1 MVLLK
6 SACSEAVAI
15 RLTKGKGAIL
25 KRIPELDGL
34 RGAAICMVIA
44 HHYVFS
50 KYLSIFGPRWGW
62 AGVDLFFVLSGF
74 LITGILLK
82 SEKNEE
88 GLGHFYMRRV
98 LRLFPIYYLCLAIY
112 FIGNALSHHPLP
124 WNFIAT
130 YTLYLQAIF
139 PHSWLGIDHTQVTY
153 WSSPGFSVCWSL
165 SIEEFFYLIWAPL
178 VFLVKGKDRILFPL
192 LGAVLLVEPVVR
204 FFSYSDHAA
213 ELRQMFFARADSL
226 AAGALIAL
234 CMRSYG
240 PQVIAFCKQRYTA
253 MLSSAGF
260 LLVAAVGSDLLYD
273 RLSNKTPGNIDERIY
288 SALMYTVLWMAF
300 SLILMLAVSHSGS
313 SRWLPRA
320 LRNRGLRYMGKISY
334 CIYLIHYPL
343 RQFMIAHF
351 GRALGILLGL
361 VASLLLASLSWK
373 FFEGPIARWKEKR
386 FAYKNEQGSILA
398 SR

>member
-1 MVLLK
+1 M
-6 SACSEAVAI
+6 
-15 RLTKGKGAIL
+15 

-34 RGAAICMVIA
+34 RGVAVCMVIA
-44 HHYVFS
+44 HHYVFY
-50 KYLSIFGPRWGW
+50 KYLNIFGPHWGW

-98 LRLFPIYYLCLAIY
+98 LRLFPIYYLCLAVY
-112 FIGNALSHHPLP
+112 FIGNAVAHSPLP
-124 WNFIAT
+124 WKFMAV
-130 YTLYLQAIF
+130 YSLYLQAIF
-139 PHSWLGIDHTQVTY
+139 PHSWMGIDHVQMVY
-153 WSSPGFSVCWSL
+153 WSNPGLSVCWSL

-192 LGAVLLVEPVVR
+192 LGAILVVEPVIR
-204 FFSYSDHAA
+204 FFAYTDHAT

-226 AAGALIAL
+226 AAGALIAV

-240 PQVIAFCKQRYTA
+240 PQVIALCQRRYTA

-260 LLVAAVGSDLLYD
+260 LLLAVIGGDLLYQHIP
-273 RLSNKTPGNIDERIY
+273 NKTAGDLHERAY
-288 SALMYTVLWMAF
+288 SAVIYTLLWMAF
-300 SLILMLAVSHSGS
+300 SLILLLAVSHAGS

-320 LRNRGLRYMGKISY
+320 LRNPSLRYMGKISY

-343 RQFMIAHF
+343 RQFMVAHF

-361 VASLLLASLSWK
+361 LTSLVLASLSWK

-386 FAYKNEQGSILA
+386 YAYKNENSSILA

>member
-1 MVLLK
+1 M
-6 SACSEAVAI
+6 
-15 RLTKGKGAIL
+15 

-34 RGAAICMVIA
+34 RGTAICMVVA
-44 HHYVFS
+44 HHYIFY
-50 KYLSIFGPRWGW
+50 KYANILGPRWGW

-112 FIGNALSHHPLP
+112 FIGNAVAHSPLP
-124 WNFIAT
+124 WQYLAT
-130 YTLYLQAIF
+130 YGLYLQAIF
-139 PHSWLGIDHTQVTY
+139 PHSWMGTDHTQVVY
-153 WSSPGFSVCWSL
+153 WSSPGFSVMWSL
-165 SIEEFFYLIWAPL
+165 SIEEFFYLAWAPL

-192 LGAVLLVEPVVR
+192 LGAILLIEPAVR
-204 FFSYSDHAA
+204 FFAYSDHAA

-226 AAGALIAL
+226 AAGALIAV

-240 PQVIAFCKQRYTA
+240 PQVFAFCQRYYTV
-253 MLSSAGF
+253 MLASAGF
-260 LLVAAVGSDLLYD
+260 LFAVAIGGDLLYES
-273 RLSNKTPGNIDERIY
+273 LPGNTPGDLHERTY
-288 SALMYTVLWMAF
+288 SALMYTILWIAF
-300 SLILMLAVSHSGS
+300 SLILLLSVTHSGS
-313 SRWLPRA
+313 SRWLPKA

-334 CIYLIHYPL
+334 CLYLIHYPL

-351 GRALGILLGL
+351 GRAAGILLGL
-361 VASLLLASLSWK
+361 LTSLLLASLSWK
-373 FFEGPIARWKEKR
+373 YFEGPIARWKEKR
-386 FAYKNEQGSILA
+386 FAYKNEDSALLA

>member
-1 MVLLK
+1 M
-6 SACSEAVAI
+6 
-15 RLTKGKGAIL
+15 

-34 RGAAICMVIA
+34 RGTAICMVVA
-44 HHYVFS
+44 HHYIFY
-50 KYLSIFGPRWGW
+50 KYANILGPRWGW

-98 LRLFPIYYLCLAIY
+98 LRLFPIYYLCLAIF
-112 FIGNALSHHPLP
+112 FIGNAVAHSPLP
-124 WNFIAT
+124 WQYLVT
-130 YTLYLQAIF
+130 YGLYLQAIF
-139 PHSWLGIDHTQVTY
+139 PHSWLGIDHTQVVY
-153 WSSPGFSVCWSL
+153 WSSPGFSVMWSL
-165 SIEEFFYLIWAPL
+165 SIEEFFYLAWAPL

-192 LGAVLLVEPVVR
+192 LGAILLIEPVIR
-204 FFSYSDHAA
+204 FFAYTDHAA

-240 PQVIAFCKQRYTA
+240 PQVLAFCQRRYTA

-260 LLVAAVGSDLLYD
+260 LLIAVIGGDLLYESSPNNTSGD
-273 RLSNKTPGNIDERIY
+273 LHERTY
-288 SALMYTVLWMAF
+288 SAVVFTVLWIAF
-300 SLILMLAVSHSGS
+300 SLILLLAISHSGS

-334 CIYLIHYPL
+334 CLYLIHYPL

-373 FFEGPIARWKEKR
+373 FFEGPIAGWKEKR
-386 FAYKNEQGSILA
+386 FAYKNEEGSILTT
-398 SR
+398 R

>member
-1 MVLLK
+1 M
-6 SACSEAVAI
+6 
-15 RLTKGKGAIL
+15 

-34 RGAAICMVIA
+34 RGTAICMVVA
-44 HHYVFS
+44 HHYIFY
-50 KYLSIFGPRWGW
+50 KYANILGPRWGW

-98 LRLFPIYYLCLAIY
+98 LRLFPLYYVCLAIY
-112 FIGNALSHHPLP
+112 FVGNAIAHSPLP
-124 WNFIAT
+124 WQYLVT
-130 YTLYLQAIF
+130 YGLYLQGIF
-139 PHSWLGIDHTQVTY
+139 PHSWMGIDHTQVVY
-153 WSSPGFSVCWSL
+153 WSSPGFSVMWSL
-165 SIEEFFYLIWAPL
+165 SIEEFFYLAWAPL

-192 LGAVLLVEPVVR
+192 LGAILLVEPVIR
-204 FFSYSDHAA
+204 FFSYTDHAA

-226 AAGALIAL
+226 AAGALIAV

-240 PQVIAFCKQRYTA
+240 PQILAFCQRRYVA

-260 LLVAAVGSDLLYD
+260 LLLVALSGDLLYES
-273 RLSNKTPGNIDERIY
+273 LSNHVSGDVPERTY

-300 SLILMLAVSHSGS
+300 SLILLLSITHSGS

-334 CIYLIHYPL
+334 CLYLIHYPL
-343 RQFMIAHF
+343 RQFMVAHF
-351 GRALGILLGL
+351 GRALGILFGL
-361 VASLLLASLSWK
+361 VASLILASLSWK

-386 FAYKNEQGSILA
+386 FAYRNEEGSILA

>member
-1 MVLLK
+1 M
-6 SACSEAVAI
+6 
-15 RLTKGKGAIL
+15 

-34 RGAAICMVIA
+34 RGTAICMVVA
-44 HHYVFS
+44 HHYIFY
-50 KYLSIFGPRWGW
+50 KYANILGPRWGW

-98 LRLFPIYYLCLAIY
+98 LRLFPIYYLCLAIF
-112 FIGNALSHHPLP
+112 FIGNAIAHSPLP
-124 WNFIAT
+124 WQYLVT
-130 YTLYLQAIF
+130 YGLYLQAIF
-139 PHSWLGIDHTQVTY
+139 PHSWLGIDHTQVVY
-153 WSSPGFSVCWSL
+153 WSSPGFSVMWSL
-165 SIEEFFYLIWAPL
+165 SIEEFFYLAWAPL

-192 LGAVLLVEPVVR
+192 LGAILLIEPVIR
-204 FFSYSDHAA
+204 FFAYTDHAA

-240 PQVIAFCKQRYTA
+240 PQVLAFCQRHYTA

-260 LLVAAVGSDLLYD
+260 LLIAVIGGDLLYESSPNNTSGD
-273 RLSNKTPGNIDERIY
+273 LHERTY
-288 SALMYTVLWMAF
+288 SAVVFTVLWIAF
-300 SLILMLAVSHSGS
+300 SLILLLAISHSGS

-334 CIYLIHYPL
+334 CLYLIHYPL

-373 FFEGPIARWKEKR
+373 FFEGPIAGWKEKR
-386 FAYKNEQGSILA
+386 FAYKNEEGSILTT
-398 SR
+398 R